1 MKKHAMFTVAGC
13 LGLLLG
19 VAGMAQSGPTH
30 RQPVKPDLIPT
41 NIKAVQQGQGKC
53 YLQVTM
59 RNNGPGIIPDTIW
72 AKHRVGVQMYNG
84 NTSWGGMALS
94 YFDHGKRLKNAGG
107 SLSWD
112 WFKSGNL
119 LLQAGKTYTIKVV
132 ADSNKELAE
141 TNEGNNVL
149 VRRIRCGAPAKY
161 PDVGLYGFLKIGKSK
176 RQVQWNSTITLTPA
190 DAHLVSHGHPAFDL
204 YYGYRE
210 YAGMPA
216 HSFSNKV
223 YYNGKMVSRQS
234 NLSLQSKEIKHV
246 ATQAYFGP
254 APGKLC
260 VHIDTDNT
268 IQEGNHEAN
277 NKGCVNVKFK
287 DFNHKPHVKIPTA
300 RVRDIPHKK
309 PNFILPNDKVK
320 NRVAG

>member
-1 MKKHAMFTVAGC
+1 MKRHAIFTVVGC
-13 LGLLLG
+13 LGLVLG
-19 VAGMAQSGPTH
+19 FAGMAQSGPTH
-30 RQPVKPDLIPT
+30 RRLIKPDLTPT
-41 NIKAVQQGQGKC
+41 NITAVQQGQGKC
-53 YLQVTM
+53 YLRVTM
-59 RNNGPGIIPDTIW
+59 RNNGPGIIPDSVWT
-72 AKHRVGVQMYNG
+72 KNRVGVQMYNG
-84 NTSWGGMALS
+84 NAPWGGMVLS
-94 YFDHGKRLKNAGG
+94 YFDHAKKLQKSGH

-119 LLQAGKTYTIKVV
+119 LLQPGKAYTIKVV

-141 TNEGNNVL
+141 ANEGNNVL
-149 VRRIRCGAPAKY
+149 VKRVRCGAPVKK

-190 DAHLVSHGHPAFDL
+190 DARLVSHGHPAFDL

-216 HSFSNKV
+216 GGFSNKI

-234 NLSLQSKEIKHV
+234 NLSLQSKEIKQV

-260 VHIDTDNT
+260 VHIDADNK
-268 IQEGNHEAN
+268 INEGNHEAN
-277 NKGCVNVKFK
+277 NNGCVNVKFNN
-287 DFNHKPHVKIPTA
+287 FHHKPRVKIPTA

-309 PNFILPNDKVK
+309 PNFVLPNDKVK
-320 NRVAG
+320 NALVR